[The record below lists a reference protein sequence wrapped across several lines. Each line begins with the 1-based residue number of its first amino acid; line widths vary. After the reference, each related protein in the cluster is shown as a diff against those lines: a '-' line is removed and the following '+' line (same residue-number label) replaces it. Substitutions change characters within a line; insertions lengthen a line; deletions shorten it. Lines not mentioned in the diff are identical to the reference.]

1 MIILTITN
9 NYVFERKEKGK
20 VKKRES
26 KVGIYLYAIA
36 FVPGSCDS
44 LREDDLK
51 QVVFFY
57 GHNQ

>member
-1 MIILTITN
+1 MYLR
-9 NYVFERKEKGK
+9 EKKKEKL
-20 VKKRES
+20 KREKS